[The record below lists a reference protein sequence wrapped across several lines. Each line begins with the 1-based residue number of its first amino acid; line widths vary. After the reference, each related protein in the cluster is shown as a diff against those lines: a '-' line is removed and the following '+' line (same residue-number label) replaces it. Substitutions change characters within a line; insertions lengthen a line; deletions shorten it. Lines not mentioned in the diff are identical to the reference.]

1 MSITNKT
8 ADLLKQN
15 KQVQNDLDSL
25 KQQTDEFVQS
35 VLRNPANQTL
45 INKNN
50 PTLNSA
56 VNVDTTASET
66 DNSEFANILSGIY
79 DFELPSVI
87 LAPLNVEQVLMPD
100 PEDQLSLEQINA
112 IQNPSQPSTTPPSK
126 RPKLD

>member
-15 KQVQNDLDSL
+15 KQVQHDIDSL
-25 KQQTDEFVQS
+25 KQETEDFVQS
-35 VLRNPANQTL
+35 VLRNPANQNL
-45 INKNN
+45 MNKNN
-50 PTLNSA
+50 HQTLTQTITE
-56 VNVDTTASET
+56 DTPASET

-100 PEDQLSLEQINA
+100 SQDQLSPLDQIRLEILQ
-112 IQNPSQPSTTPPSK
+112 
-126 RPKLD
+126 

>member
-15 KQVQNDLDSL
+15 KQVQHEIDDL
-25 KQQTDEFVQS
+25 KQQTEDFVQS
-35 VLRNPANQTL
+35 VLRNPANQNFM
-45 INKNN
+45 NKNN
-50 PTLNSA
+50 SQALNSA
-56 VNVDTTASET
+56 VTAEDTPASET

-87 LAPLNVEQVLMPD
+87 LAPLNVEQVLMP
-100 PEDQLSLEQINA
+100 EDQLASLDQINSMP
-112 IQNPSQPSTTPPSK
+112 NSNDNSGPPSK

>member
-15 KQVQNDLDSL
+15 KQVQHDIDAL
-25 KQQTDEFVQS
+25 KQQTEDFVQS
-35 VLRNPANQTL
+35 VLRNPANQNL
-45 INKNN
+45 MSKNSQ
-50 PTLNSA
+50 TLNSA
-56 VNVDTTASET
+56 VTEDTPASET

-100 PEDQLSLEQINA
+100 SQDQLSPLDQINSMPNS
-112 IQNPSQPSTTPPSK
+112 IDNSGPPSK